1 MYNICLFSL
10 SVYFSGDIF
19 PFVII
24 DSPSPMLVVPGNIV
38 KRKSSSLIY
47 FLIFF
52 RIFVSHLS
60 DSPLCMLCRNVVVL
74 QTSHRDKRN
83 RIFPGNGWNN
93 HASQLLMMFSYV
105 YYNRIVVVIQ
115 EIISFS
121 FLLNCLIF
129 ILFNNKGQNYLNNKM
144 RERRR
149 SAGRGHRIQLCLEMG
164 KGEKISL
171 PRGQTLGRALRR
183 KTKECY

>member
-93 HASQLLMMFSYV
+93 HASQLLIMFSYV
-105 YYNRIVVVIQ
+105 YYTRIVVIQ

-121 FLLNCLIF
+121 FLLNCLISYYLTTKDK
-129 ILFNNKGQNYLNNKM
+129 IIWIIKWERDAEVPDAVTESNCVWKWAKGK
-144 RERRR
+144 R
-149 SAGRGHRIQLCLEMG
+149 
-164 KGEKISL
+164 
-171 PRGQTLGRALRR
+171 
-183 KTKECY
+183 